1 MKKKKISK
9 NLITLTLVAVL
20 YAVICYLLASLS
32 SLAVLGLCG
41 CAFCGLAVGIMWPGT
56 ISLSSRKC
64 PAGGTAMFAFLALA
78 GDLGATAGP
87 VLVGKVAEL
96 TGENLK
102 NGLLAATIFPVCLTL
117 GLLLLYKQSKKKA
130 C

>member
-1 MKKKKISK
+1 
-9 NLITLTLVAVL
+9 
-20 YAVICYLLASLS
+20 
-32 SLAVLGLCG
+32 
-41 CAFCGLAVGIMWPGT
+41 
-56 ISLSSRKC
+56 
-64 PAGGTAMFAFLALA
+64 MFAFLALA

-102 NGLLAATIFPVCLTL
+102 NGLFAATIFPVCLTL
-117 GLLLLYKQSKKKA
+117 GLLLLYKQSKKKV